1 MGLGNY
7 GRIQNKRESSSNLA
21 IFLECFSCFFFICYI
36 ILTLVLICNPR
47 GLFFIGD
54 LVPLKYYHFPVPLLI
69 IIFHAYLFFACH
81 LVCLTVGT
89 ATLVYGS
96 YIMPILIREL
106 RMGRSKYKLKDS
118 LRKPE
123 NIRHAYRCLQVLHAN
138 VFEVLGLFFVASNA
152 SFTIATLFCNFVL
165 IKYWNQLQIFSKL
178 QLLAW
183 TVIFMSFWACV
194 LELGR
199 FLFSRGYKVLSSWK
213 MNVKASTQERK
224 LMQKFL
230 RSCKPIVLSYGKQF
244 VIGRVSVLVFFR
256 GVVRGTFRALLT
268 TKS

>member
-1 MGLGNY
+1 VLTLYTALWYFVHDICIMANGFSQFIKYIKSKEAIFTKIIFDTGLLIFSISMGLGNY
-7 GRIQNKRESSSNLA
+7 GRIQNKKESSSNLA
-21 IFLECFSCFFFICYI
+21 IFFECFSCFFFVCYI
-36 ILTLVLICNPR
+36 ILTLVLVYNPR
-47 GLFFIGD
+47 GLFFLVD

-69 IIFHAYLFFACH
+69 IIFHAYIFFVCH

-123 NIRHAYRCLQVLHAN
+123 NIRHIYRCLQVLHAN
-138 VFEVLGLFFVASNA
+138 VFEVLGLFLVASNA
-152 SFTIATLFCNFVL
+152 SCMIATLFCNFVL
-165 IKYWNQLQIFSKL
+165 IKYWNQLQILSKL

-199 FLFSRGYKVLSSWK
+199 FLFS
-213 MNVKASTQERK
+213 
-224 LMQKFL
+224 
-230 RSCKPIVLSYGKQF
+230 
-244 VIGRVSVLVFFR
+244 
-256 GVVRGTFRALLT
+256 
-268 TKS
+268 